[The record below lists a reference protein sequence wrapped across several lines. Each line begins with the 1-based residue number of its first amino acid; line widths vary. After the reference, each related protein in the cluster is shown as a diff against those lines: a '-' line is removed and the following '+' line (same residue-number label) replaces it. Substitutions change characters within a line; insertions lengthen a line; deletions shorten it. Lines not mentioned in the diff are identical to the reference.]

1 MGNRVQALA
10 KINFLKIRG
19 VKLTNEKEADPV
31 GSSARSGCPSALSFL
46 LSRGSRIDPG
56 RAQPRRARQDDEEPA
71 ACGCL
76 RGQRPPSALSGPVP
90 DVGTRTLAL

>member
-10 KINFLKIRG
+10 KINFLKIKG
-19 VKLTNEKEADPV
+19 MKLTNEKEADPV
-31 GSSARSGCPSALSFL
+31 GSSVQSGCPSSLPFL

-56 RAQPRRARQDDEEPA
+56 QAQPRRACQDDEEPA

-76 RGQRPPSALSGPVP
+76 RGQLRSFKPCP
-90 DVGTRTLAL
+90 